1 MAKQVPFF
9 LPSSSQDAQK
19 LQMQQMM
26 AQMLMSQQRPQRE
39 QTRIVPRESLAA
51 SLLPAITQ
59 AAGMYMQGKAMK
71 GQEELRAKEYAAIL
85 EAMKGGSPQPTQNV
99 QQPAAPKPGTAAAP
113 SDPGVDGG
121 SSPMNPYGMA
131 PALAAHAYQLDPAK
145 YMGEVLSANKPTEF
159 EQGLR
164 QSGFT
169 PEQMAEARRHKF
181 LPAPVL
187 GTDDEREYDRA
198 VKQGYKGTIF
208 DWMQAKK
215 SAPVNVNV
223 NTEKSLYGTMADKV
237 AGQYSDLYAMAQGA
251 PETIARTRRINE
263 LLDQVP
269 YTGTAADWKLSLGKA
284 AKAAGFDYAGD
295 DLQNTELLAR
305 ELGQNVLD
313 NVKSSGL
320 AGSQG
325 LTEGE
330 RKFLLQVAGGTIELD
345 DKTLRRVAFLNER
358 TARNAARKWNDTY
371 KRLDQNQMRMMGL
384 QPVDLPEADT
394 PAARGGLPNTGDAV
408 TWKDGSVYEFLGGDP
423 ANEDNWRKK

>member
-9 LPSSSQDAQK
+9 LPTSQQE
-19 LQMQQMM
+19 LRNIQRQQMI
-26 AQMLMSQQRPQRE
+26 AQMLMSQQKPQRE
-39 QTRIVPRESLAA
+39 QTRIVPREDLAMSLI
-51 SLLPAITQ
+51 PALSQ
-59 AAGMYMQGKAMK
+59 AVGMFAQTKAMK
-71 GQEELRAKEYAAIL
+71 GQDALQAKEYAALL
-85 EAMKGGSPQPTQNV
+85 ESMKGQAGADG
-99 QQPAAPKPGTAAAP
+99 QQTNSA
-113 SDPGVDGG
+113 
-121 SSPMNPYGMA
+121 MNPYGVDPMV
-131 PALAAHAYQLDPAK
+131 AAHAYQADPAK

-159 EQGLR
+159 QREL
-164 QSGFT
+164 QSAGFT
-169 PEQMAEARRHKF
+169 PEQKQQAIANKL
-181 LPAPVL
+181 LPKPVQQ
-187 GTDDEREYDRA
+187 TDDVREYEFA
-198 VKQGYKGTIF
+198 KQGGFTGSFMDFMNSKR
-208 DWMQAKK
+208 
-215 SAPVNVNV
+215 APATTVNV

-237 AGQYSDLYAMAQGA
+237 AGQYSDLHAMAQGA
-251 PETIARTRRINE
+251 PETIARARRINE
-263 LLDQVP
+263 LLDAVP

-371 KRLDQNQMRMMGL
+371 KRLDPNQMRMMGL
-384 QPVDLPEADT
+384 QPVELPDPDT
-394 PAARGGLPNTGDAV
+394 PAARGGLPKTGDV
-408 TWKDGSVYEFLGGDP
+408 QDGYEFLGGDP
-423 ANEDNWRKK
+423 ANPKNWRKQ